1 MTLRAHT
8 SDGAKVEL
16 TSFDGKQFSLISTRA
31 YAPGQPMPLTVEL
44 TPPLTLD
51 LKSLGSKLREDQR
64 FDVRARAQTLPK
76 GTRDR
81 LVAAL
86 DGG

>member
-8 SDGAKVEL
+8 GDGDKLEL
-16 TSFDGKQFSLISTRA
+16 TSFDGKQFTLVSARA
-31 YAPGQPMPLTVEL
+31 YAPGQPMLLTVEL

-51 LKSLGSKLREDQR
+51 LKSIGSKVREDQR
-64 FDVRARAQTLPK
+64 FDVRARAMTLPK
-76 GTRDR
+76 PTRDR

>member
-8 SDGAKVEL
+8 SDGDKLEL
-16 TSFDGKQFSLISTRA
+16 TNFDGKHFALVSPRA

-44 TPPLTLD
+44 TPPLTLE
-51 LKSLGSKLREDQR
+51 LKSIGSKVREDQR
-64 FDVRARAQTLPK
+64 FDVRARAMTLPK
-76 GTRDR
+76 ATRDR
-81 LVAAL
+81 LLAAL